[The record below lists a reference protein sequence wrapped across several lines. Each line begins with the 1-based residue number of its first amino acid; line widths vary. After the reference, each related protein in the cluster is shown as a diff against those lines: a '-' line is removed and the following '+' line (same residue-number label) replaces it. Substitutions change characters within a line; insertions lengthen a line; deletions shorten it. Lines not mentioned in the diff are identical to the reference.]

1 MSAKPTQMAILGK
14 DAPAATGTSHRN
26 RHASV
31 VGGSLM
37 KRVSAFLDRRFQILF
52 LLPGLLCLVGV
63 VAYPVA
69 WNLVAAFTNASL
81 VYEGWR
87 FTGFGNFRV
96 VLSDPEFVTSALRTL
111 VWTSASVALQLV
123 VGLIAAL
130 CLEKVTAG
138 RSLLRMALIVPW
150 AFPAIIM
157 AFAWRY
163 MLDASYGVAN
173 YVLMV
178 LGLIGMPHAW
188 LGETGTAMAALIA
201 MNVWFGFP
209 FMMVAFI
216 AGLQT
221 IPRELYEAASIDGA
235 SPWQEFRHVT
245 LPGLKSIVA
254 TLATL
259 RTIWTFN
266 NFEFPYLTTGGGPVD
281 ATTTLPIYAFKV
293 GWTQYELG
301 RMAAVSVLMLAI
313 LAVTTALYL
322 RLLRED
328 ADA

>member
-1 MSAKPTQMAILGK
+1 
-14 DAPAATGTSHRN
+14 
-26 RHASV
+26 V
-31 VGGSLM
+31 VTARSSGHHP
-37 KRVSAFLDRRFQILF
+37 VSAPRQRMTTRLFAAFDRHFQLLF
-52 LLPGLLCLVGV
+52 ILPGLLCLVGI

-69 WNLVAAFTNASL
+69 WNLVAAFTNANL
-81 VYEGWR
+81 IYEGWS
-87 FTGFGNFRV
+87 FTGLDNFRL
-96 VLSDPEFVTSALRTL
+96 VLSDADFVTSMFRTL
-111 VWTSASVALQLV
+111 VWTFVSVALQLL
-123 VGLIAAL
+123 VGLVAAL
-130 CLEKVTAG
+130 CLEQVTAG

-173 YVLMV
+173 YFMMA

-188 LGETGTAMAALIA
+188 LGETQTAMAALIA

-209 FMMVAFI
+209 FMMVAMI

-221 IPRELYEAASIDGA
+221 IPRELYEAARLDGA
-235 SPWQEFRHVT
+235 SPWQEFLHVT
-245 LPGLKSIVA
+245 LPGLKGIVA

-259 RTIWTFN
+259 RTIWIFN
-266 NFEFPYLTTGGGPVD
+266 NFEFPYLTTGGGPID

-313 LAVTTALYL
+313 LTVTTVLYL
-322 RLLRED
+322 RLLREED
-328 ADA
+328 NA